1 MSARVDRP
9 DEASAGAGDPL
20 SDWHWSC
27 DRILVATD
35 GSDTSLAAVG
45 WAARIAEEIPAELS
59 VVYAYQ
65 TETASGVPSAAE
77 TSAARAR
84 LDRWCADRGA
94 HGFGLRQTAAAGDP
108 RSVLRDAIGWENP
121 DLVVAGTRDGGGFPG
136 LVLGSVAEWLTQI
149 ATYPVAVVPE
159 GGQLR
164 SGGPILVG
172 IDGSPQSRVALDWA
186 IGLAGRLRRGVH
198 ALHGAEW
205 DADAGGRPG
214 LDAVRGQIDR
224 ARPAAAALNVGLD
237 LSVPSEHP
245 VTALAR
251 RAEAD
256 DAEAVAVGARG
267 HGQLGELTIGRV
279 PRQRLRTATRPVIII
294 PR

>member
-1 MSARVDRP
+1 M
-9 DEASAGAGDPL
+9 DEPAWS
-20 SDWHWSC
+20 WSC

-35 GSDTSLAAVG
+35 GSALSLAAVG

-65 TETASGVPSAAE
+65 TTNDGGVPSEAE

-84 LDRWCADRGA
+84 LDRWCAERGA

-108 RSVLRDAIGWENP
+108 RSVLRDAIGRENP
-121 DLVVAGTRDGGGFPG
+121 DLVVVGTRGGGGFPG
-136 LVLGSVAEWLTQI
+136 LELGSVAEWLTQI
-149 ATYPVAVVPE
+149 ATYPVAMVPE
-159 GGQLR
+159 GGPRR

-172 IDGSPQSRVALDWA
+172 IDGSPQSGVALDWA
-186 IGLAGRLRRGVH
+186 IGLAGRLRRAVH

-205 DADAGGRPG
+205 EPTARGRPAM
-214 LDAVRGQIDR
+214 DAVRREIDR
-224 ARPAAAALNVGLD
+224 ARQAATALKVGLD
-237 LSVPSEHP
+237 LSVPPEHP

-256 DAEAVAVGARG
+256 DAEAVVVGARG
-267 HGQLGELTIGRV
+267 HGDFGELTTGRV
-279 PRQRLRTATRPVIII
+279 PRQLLRTATRPVIII